1 VAALALAVLGIAL
14 LDSLNPSLIVADVY
28 LTLGP
33 HPFRRTLGFGI
44 AAFVVTLAGGLAIAL
59 GLGDLV
65 LSVLPKLS
73 HTVKWDVLTGVGVL
87 LICAGAV
94 VWWRGDA
101 LTAREPSARGK
112 PREGSS
118 AVVLGAGIAGV
129 ELLTAFPYFAAIAM
143 ILGASVSFTGKVSLL
158 VLYNVIYV
166 LPLIVIVIVCAVMGE
181 KGARVLTPVSD
192 WIAMH
197 WPTVVAPVAVTAGA
211 ALTTYGILQL
221 T

>member
-1 VAALALAVLGIAL
+1 VAALALAVVGIAL
-14 LDSLNPSLIVADVY
+14 LDSLNPVTD
-28 LTLGP
+28 
-33 HPFRRTLGFGI
+33 RRGR
-44 AAFVVTLAGGLAIAL
+44 
-59 GLGDLV
+59 
-65 LSVLPKLS
+65 LP
-73 HTVKWDVLTGVGVL
+73 VL

-94 VWWRGDA
+94 VWWRGDTLA
-101 LTAREPSARGK
+101 ARDPAARGK
-112 PREGSS
+112 PREGRS

-143 ILGASVSFTGKVSLL
+143 VLSASVSLTGKVSLL

-181 KGARVLTPVSD
+181 KGGRVLTPVSD

-197 WPTVVAPVAVTAGA
+197 WPMVVAPVAGTAGA
-211 ALTTYGILQL
+211 ALTTYGILKL